1 MKTTARYENFDE
13 PLVAAARLSEM
24 HEKISLSDDENF
36 NAHL

>member
-1 MKTTARYENFDE
+1 MGTARNTKI
-13 PLVAAARLSEM
+13 PMSPVQLSKM